1 MNEVKRY
8 EIELGGKP
16 LVIEQGLLGQLA
28 NGAVTVRQGD
38 TVVLVTAT
46 MGQAREG
53 IDFFPLS
60 VDYEERLYA
69 VGKIP
74 GGFPRREGRPSTDG
88 ILAMRLTDRCLRP
101 LFPKGF
107 REEVQIVATTLSAD
121 LEHQPDTLITIG
133 ASAALAISDIPFN
146 GPVSSVRVGLIDGN
160 TFLIRHFPSVKRVI

>member
-53 IDFFPLS
+53 IDFFPLT

-69 VGKIP
+69 VGVP
-74 GGFPRREGRPSTDG
+74 LDHTRDAPRGQRQARE
-88 ILAMRLTDRCLRP
+88 ILAEPCP
-101 LFPKGF
+101 
-107 REEVQIVATTLSAD
+107 AAD
-121 LEHQPDTLITIG
+121 
-133 ASAALAISDIPFN
+133 
-146 GPVSSVRVGLIDGN
+146 VGG
-160 TFLIRHFPSVKRVI
+160 TAK